1 MANERNE
8 HPIVNVI
15 GDKVALGPIQREL
28 ISNVCRWKNALST
41 SRTLG
46 LSWPTMIE
54 QEEAAYQQSLS
65 ATQRI
70 DFVVYERATLRP
82 IGTTFLYEIDDRHSR
97 ADFGIIIGE
106 ETARG
111 KGFGT
116 EATRLTLDYAFT
128 ALGLNNVLLTVYEFN
143 LAGIHAY
150 RKAGFQE
157 IGRRRRC
164 SRLGPRLWDLI
175 YMDCIADDFESPV
188 LREVFL
194 PDNRSAAETSERG
207 RANEQIN

>member
-1 MANERNE
+1 LAGE
-8 HPIVNVI
+8 HAEQPILNI
-15 GDKVALGPIQREL
+15 TGEKVALGPLRRDLVPI
-28 ISNVCRWKNALST
+28 VCRWKNSLST

-46 LSWPTMIE
+46 LSWPATME
-54 QEEAAYQQSLS
+54 QEEAAFQRSLS
-65 ATQRI
+65 DAQRV
-70 DFVVYERATLRP
+70 DFVVYERAGLRP
-82 IGTTFLYEIDDRHSR
+82 IGTTYLIEIDQRHSR
-97 ADFGIIIGE
+97 AAFGIIIGE

-111 KGFGT
+111 KGYGT

-128 ALGLNNVLLTVYEFN
+128 ALGLSNVMLTVYEFN

-188 LREVFL
+188 LGKVL
-194 PDNRSAAETSERG
+194 QPDEFRHPTTS
-207 RANEQIN
+207 

>member
-1 MANERNE
+1 M
-8 HPIVNVI
+8 VI
-15 GDKVALGPIQREL
+15 EDDDALVTSLTGDRVALGPLRREL
-28 ISNVCRWKNALST
+28 VPTFYRWKNTLST

-46 LSWPTMIE
+46 LSWPTTLE
-54 QEEAAYQQSLS
+54 QEEGAYEQSLS
-65 ATQRI
+65 ATQRV

-82 IGTTFLYEIDDRHSR
+82 IGTTYLYEIDYRHSR
-97 ADFGIIIGE
+97 AGFGIIIGE

-111 KGFGT
+111 QGYGT

-164 SRLGPRLWDLI
+164 SRLGQRLWDLI
-175 YMDCIADDFESPV
+175 YMDCVADDFESPV
-188 LREVFL
+188 LGEVFGA
-194 PDNRSAAETSERG
+194 DEGRG
-207 RANEQIN
+207 TGS

>member
-1 MANERNE
+1 MANEPNE
-8 HPIVNVI
+8 QPILNVT
-15 GDKVALGPIQREL
+15 GDNVALGPIRCEL
-28 ISNVCRWKNALST
+28 ISNVSRWKNALST

-46 LSWPTMIE
+46 LSWPTTIE
-54 QEEAAYQQSLS
+54 QEEVAYQQSLS

-70 DFVVYERATLRP
+70 DFIVYERATLLP

-97 ADFGIIIGE
+97 AGFGIIIGE
-106 ETARG
+106 ENARG
-111 KGFGT
+111 KGYGT

-188 LREVFL
+188 LGKVFRA
-194 PDNRSAAETSERG
+194 DNRHEAET
-207 RANEQIN
+207 